1 MITRIETIE
10 DVKTFVKQLVEE
22 ELNYHPDDDFT
33 KYIHIHTN
41 ESTYSK
47 EEAAARNELNH
58 QCFIVCERLGED
70 IYNISQEIFLVET
83 GLDKYIPLPSQV
95 S

>member
-1 MITRIETIE
+1 MITLIETIE

-22 ELNYHPDDDFT
+22 ECNYHPDDDFIH
-33 KYIHIHTN
+33 YINIHTDQPSY
-41 ESTYSK
+41 ST
-47 EEAAARNELNH
+47 EEAALRNELNY
-58 QCFIVCERLGED
+58 QCFAICERFGED
-70 IYNISQEIFLVET
+70 IYNIAQEIFLIET